1 MKSRARRACGNDERY
16 SNKCRVDY
24 RWRRRPRRVQMH
36 LPPARNTP
44 SITLAARGFVTG
56 PGAGQWRASSRHTI
70 CIVVASFVA
79 NNGIHFVI
87 YPMPNSVRRID
98 TPAPRPTSI
107 VVLLPYRVVYIRY
120 ILTLYCLEGLWGGGY
135 NVQHTFCN
143 NPMLL
148 ERVSEVNN
156 ILLH

>member
-1 MKSRARRACGNDERY
+1 M
-16 SNKCRVDY
+16 DY

-44 SITLAARGFVTG
+44 SITLAALGFVTG

-98 TPAPRPTSI
+98 TPAPRPTST
-107 VVLLPYRVVYIRY
+107 VVLLPYRVAYIRY
-120 ILTLYCLEGLWGGGY
+120 MLTLYCLEGLWESNASWASEQSERYPPTLGITNKHFFFCVCDRDQTLGLILT
-135 NVQHTFCN
+135 TFRKQD
-143 NPMLL
+143 L
-148 ERVSEVNN
+148 
-156 ILLH
+156 